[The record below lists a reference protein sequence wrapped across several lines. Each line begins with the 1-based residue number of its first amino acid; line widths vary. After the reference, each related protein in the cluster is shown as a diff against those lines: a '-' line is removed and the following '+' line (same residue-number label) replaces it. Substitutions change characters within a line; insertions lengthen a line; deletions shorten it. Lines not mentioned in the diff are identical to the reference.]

1 MGQCGLAR
9 RIANARTHLDVAL
22 GPQTPRVAGI
32 VQPRAVENLR
42 NTPKD
47 LPEARG
53 KKHSCVRYVG
63 MEEDLYAL
71 LGVSRSAGGDEIRRA
86 YRKLAV
92 RWHPDKNLDDKERAE
107 AMFKKVAAAYEIL
120 SDDDKRAAYDR
131 YGIEGVEGAASGGT
145 GGGFGGFGDFS
156 RGGGGSSSRASSRGG
171 GGYQPRGGFYHDP
184 FEIFREVFGGR
195 DPFDDFFGDGDAF
208 MNRGGG
214 PGYMDNGR
222 GGHGGQ
228 RGFSRDPFGE
238 DPFFGGGGAMGSM
251 SAFGPRGG
259 GGGVMGGGFGGMGG
273 MFDRM
278 DRMMDAHHDMM
289 GGGSSFQSSFSSGGG
304 GHSGGYSKSTQ
315 SQTVIVNGR
324 RVTKTTTT
332 IRHGDGREETF
343 TEEHRD
349 DNVGANNGGYLGG
362 GAPGRPAGRGY
373 LGDW

>member
-1 MGQCGLAR
+1 
-9 RIANARTHLDVAL
+9 
-22 GPQTPRVAGI
+22 
-32 VQPRAVENLR
+32 
-42 NTPKD
+42 
-47 LPEARG
+47 
-53 KKHSCVRYVG
+53 

-145 GGGFGGFGDFS
+145 GGGFGGFGDFP
-156 RGGGGSSSRASSRGG
+156 RGGGGSSSRASSRGV

-184 FEIFREVFGGR
+184 FEIFKEVFGGR

-251 SAFGPRGG
+251 SAFGPRG